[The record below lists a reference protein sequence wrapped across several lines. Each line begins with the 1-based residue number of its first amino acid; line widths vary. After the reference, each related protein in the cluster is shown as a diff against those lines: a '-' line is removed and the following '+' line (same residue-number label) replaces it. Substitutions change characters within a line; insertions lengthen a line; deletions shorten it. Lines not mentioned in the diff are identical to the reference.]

1 MGKIKLIMINKI
13 KVDISEEAFE
23 KLKRNLKSLD
33 KPVNNKKIMINK
45 IKWLIDDLGL
55 NELNAWLWISGGAA
69 LTAAALVFLTGGGP
83 EVYRYWRVFFL

>member
-1 MGKIKLIMINKI
+1 MINKI

-33 KPVNNKKIMINK
+33 KPVNSKKTMTNK

-55 NELNAWLWISGGAA
+55 NDLSAWLWITGGAA
-69 LTAAALVFLTGGGP
+69 LTAAALVFLTGGGA
-83 EVYRYWRVFFL
+83 EVFRFWRVFFLNL